1 MSTKE
6 KIYNLIDGLSEEQ
19 LNGLL
24 TMLTGYT
31 KIIEEAED
39 DAFCLELYKEAE
51 NDIDDDSKSVED
63 FAAELGIS
71 IA

>member
-6 KIYNLIDGLSEEQ
+6 KIYQLIDGLSEEQ

-24 TMLTGYT
+24 TMLKGYSE
-31 KIIEEAED
+31 IVEEARD
-39 DAFCLELYKEAE
+39 DAYCAELYEEAK
-51 NDIDDDSKSVED
+51 NDASDETKPIED
-63 FAAELGIS
+63 FAKELGIN

>member
-6 KIYNLIDGLSEEQ
+6 KIYQLIDGLSEEQ

-24 TMLTGYT
+24 TMLKGYSE
-31 KIIEEAED
+31 IVEEARD
-39 DAFCLELYKEAE
+39 DAYCAELYEEAK
-51 NDIDDDSKSVED
+51 NDGSDGTKSIED
-63 FAAELGIS
+63 FAKELGIN

>member
-6 KIYNLIDGLSEEQ
+6 KIYQLIDGLSEEQ

-24 TMLTGYT
+24 TMLTGYSE
-31 KIIEEAED
+31 IIAEAQD
-39 DAFCLELYKEAE
+39 DAYCAELYREVKEDPGTE
-51 NDIDDDSKSVED
+51 TKSVED
-63 FAAELGIS
+63 FAKELGID

>member
-6 KIYNLIDGLSEEQ
+6 KIYQLIDGLSDEQ

-24 TMLTGYT
+24 TMLTGYAEIVSDAQDNAYCA
-31 KIIEEAED
+31 KLYEEAKDD
-39 DAFCLELYKEAE
+39 DADGAV
-51 NDIDDDSKSVED
+51 SVED
-63 FAAELGIS
+63 FAKELGLD